1 MPFCREAL
9 LIHLCR
15 KVVFANGVRK
25 VSMPDGSTVIHFTNG
40 DLKEA
45 TADGKCDSSLRA
57 NAVLPHVSPTV
68 SVTPPASQA
77 LCAVDSCALLVCV
90 WIASQHCNMQHITRY
105 NNPPVQRRRRLNAA
119 RGGIASLRQRCS
131 PL

>member
-9 LIHLCR
+9 LIHVCR

-45 TADGKCDSSLRA
+45 TADGKCDSIHPFVLTQYCRTYLR
-57 NAVLPHVSPTV
+57 PY
-68 SVTPPASQA
+68 
-77 LCAVDSCALLVCV
+77 
-90 WIASQHCNMQHITRY
+90 R
-105 NNPPVQRRRRLNAA
+105 
-119 RGGIASLRQRCS
+119 
-131 PL
+131 